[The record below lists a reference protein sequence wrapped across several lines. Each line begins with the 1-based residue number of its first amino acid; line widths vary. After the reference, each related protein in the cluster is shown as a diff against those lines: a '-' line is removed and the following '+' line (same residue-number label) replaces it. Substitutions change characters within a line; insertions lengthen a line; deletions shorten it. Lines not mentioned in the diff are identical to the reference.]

1 MSNPY
6 ASPQAA
12 RPARRLSRLF
22 AKDPQIKR
30 YRRSNVVLCKT
41 IGAIAF
47 PVGTSISLMAVVLI
61 QQGDESVPW
70 WEIALFAA
78 TGAGLLAASVLSL
91 SRKRAGA
98 FAAAFISSLLLI
110 YLGLAAIIAFVGQV
124 AGLST
129 GEFLI
134 VAAILAFPEALI
146 LLLAGCLAC
155 VAALIAI
162 RQAAITESARVAD
175 FEQEA

>member
-1 MSNPY
+1 MANPY
-6 ASPQAA
+6 APPQAA
-12 RPARRLSRLF
+12 SARRLLRLF

-30 YRRSNVVLCKT
+30 YRRLNGILCKT

-47 PVGTSISLMAVVLI
+47 PVGTLISLMAVVLI
-61 QQGDESVPW
+61 QGGDERVPW
-70 WEIALFAA
+70 WEIAILAA
-78 TGAGLLAASVLSL
+78 TGAGLLVASVLSL

-110 YLGLAAIIAFVGQV
+110 YFGLAAIIAFVGQV

-146 LLLAGCLAC
+146 LSLAGCLAC
-155 VAALIAI
+155 IAALIAI
-162 RQAAITESARVAD
+162 RKAALTESAGVTDVER
-175 FEQEA
+175 EA